1 MLAAVYFG
9 SALEGTKIE
18 ISDMN
23 LSMAGLLLLSVTGAA
38 VLAVLAGWIPT
49 LTAIR
54 QDPADV
60 LREE

>member
-1 MLAAVYFG
+1 
-9 SALEGTKIE
+9 
-18 ISDMN
+18 MN
-23 LSMAGLLLLSVTGAA
+23 LSVIGLLILSVGGAA